1 MMGMENLGLLI
12 EALEFIEKNLA
23 SPIRTESISEHL
35 HCSKSTIEKLFKYV
49 NNISIRDYIIRRR
62 MSRASR
68 DLVKNPDRSL
78 LDIGIEYGYGS
89 NEAFTR
95 AFQSVWQVS
104 PSEFRKNPSEF
115 ELFPGYRIERE
126 LLEDKKMTDRKKVDI
141 SELYDCIKERKGCFL
156 ILGDIKGLIPI
167 NEISRK
173 AGDLAIISAMKRMEQ
188 AAGPEDVV
196 FRIGGDEFVILTD
209 STDEAYAKKLC
220 GEIVSHN
227 DECISWDGNEIPLT
241 LYVKAVRYE
250 GGSALRYSD
259 FFPML
264 HSELSEDFKRQCYE
278 GK

>member
-1 MMGMENLGLLI
+1 MENLGLLI

-78 LDIGIEYGYGS
+78 LDIGMEYGYGS

-95 AFQSVWQVS
+95 AFQSVWQIS

-173 AGDLAIISAMKRMEQ
+173 AGDLAIITSLKRMEQ
-188 AAGPEDVV
+188 AAGQQDVV

-259 FFPML
+259 FFTML
-264 HSELSEDFKRQCYE
+264 HSEISEEFKRQCYE

>member
-12 EALEFIEKNLA
+12 EALDFIEKNLA

-68 DLVKNPDRSL
+68 DMVKNPDRSL
-78 LDIGIEYGYGS
+78 LDIGMEYGYGS

-95 AFQSVWQVS
+95 AFQSVWQIS

-167 NEISRK
+167 NEVSRK

-188 AAGPEDVV
+188 AAGPEDIV

-220 GEIVSHN
+220 GEIVNHN

-259 FFPML
+259 FFTML
-264 HSELSEDFKRQCYE
+264 HSEISEEFKRQCYE

>member
-1 MMGMENLGLLI
+1 MENLELLI

-23 SPIRTESISEHL
+23 STMKTESISSYL

-62 MSRASR
+62 MTKASEEISR
-68 DLVKNPDRSL
+68 NPERSF
-78 LDIGIEYGYGS
+78 LDIGMEYGYGS
-89 NEAFTR
+89 SEAFTR

-104 PSEFRKNPSEF
+104 PSEFRKNPSAF
-115 ELFPGYRIERE
+115 ALFPGYRIDRE

-173 AGDLAIISAMKRMEQ
+173 AGDLAIITAMKRMEQ
-188 AAGPEDVV
+188 AAGAEDIV
-196 FRIGGDEFVILTD
+196 FRIGGDEFVILTN
-209 STDEAYAKKLC
+209 SSDEDYAKSTC
-220 GEIVSHN
+220 EEILSHN
-227 DECISWDGNEIPLT
+227 DECISCVGKEIPLT

-250 GGSALRYSD
+250 GGTTLRYAD
-259 FFPML
+259 LFTML
-264 HSELSEDFKRQCYE
+264 HSELSEEFKRQSSV
-278 GK
+278 

>member
-95 AFQSVWQVS
+95 AFQSVWQIS

-115 ELFPGYRIERE
+115 ELFPGYRIDRE
-126 LLEDKKMTDRKKVDI
+126 LLEDKKMTDRKKLDI

-173 AGDLAIISAMKRMEQ
+173 AGDLAIITSMKRMEQ
-188 AAGPEDVV
+188 AAGEQDIV

-259 FFPML
+259 FFTML
-264 HSELSEDFKRQCYE
+264 HSEISEEFKRQCYE

>member
-12 EALEFIEKNLA
+12 EALEFIEQNLA

-78 LDIGIEYGYGS
+78 LDIGMEYGYGS

-173 AGDLAIISAMKRMEQ
+173 AGDLAIITSLKRMEQ
-188 AAGPEDVV
+188 AAGQQDIV

-259 FFPML
+259 FFTML
-264 HSELSEDFKRQCYE
+264 HSEISEEFKRKCYE

>member
-78 LDIGIEYGYGS
+78 LDIGMEYGYGS

-259 FFPML
+259 FFTML
-264 HSELSEDFKRQCYE
+264 HSEISEDFKRQCYE

>member
-1 MMGMENLGLLI
+1 MENLGLLI

-78 LDIGIEYGYGS
+78 LDIGMEYGYGS

-115 ELFPGYRIERE
+115 ELFPGYRIDRE

-173 AGDLAIISAMKRMEQ
+173 AGDLAIITSLKRMEQ
-188 AAGPEDVV
+188 AAGPEDIV

-259 FFPML
+259 FFTML
-264 HSELSEDFKRQCYE
+264 HSEISEEFKRQCYE

>member
-78 LDIGIEYGYGS
+78 LDIGMEYGYGS

-188 AAGPEDVV
+188 AAGPEDIV

-259 FFPML
+259 FFTML
-264 HSELSEDFKRQCYE
+264 HSEISEEFKRQCYE

>member
-23 SPIRTESISEHL
+23 SPIRTESISEYL

-173 AGDLAIISAMKRMEQ
+173 AGDLAIITSLKRMEQ

-259 FFPML
+259 FFTML
-264 HSELSEDFKRQCYE
+264 HSEISEEFKRQCYE

>member
-12 EALEFIEKNLA
+12 EALDFIEKNLA

-78 LDIGIEYGYGS
+78 LDIGMEYGYGS

-173 AGDLAIISAMKRMEQ
+173 TGDLAIISAMKRMEQ

-227 DECISWDGNEIPLT
+227 DERISWDGNEIPLT

-259 FFPML
+259 FFTML
-264 HSELSEDFKRQCYE
+264 HSEISEEFKRQCYE
-278 GK
+278 EK

>member
-104 PSEFRKNPSEF
+104 PSEFRKNPSAF

-167 NEISRK
+167 NEVSRK
-173 AGDLAIISAMKRMEQ
+173 AGDLAIITSLKRMEQ
-188 AAGPEDVV
+188 AAGSEDVV

-259 FFPML
+259 FFTML
-264 HSELSEDFKRQCYE
+264 HSEISEEFKRQCYE

>member
-23 SPIRTESISEHL
+23 SPIRTESISEYL

-62 MSRASR
+62 ISRASR

-173 AGDLAIISAMKRMEQ
+173 AGDLAIITSMKRMEQ

-259 FFPML
+259 FFTML
-264 HSELSEDFKRQCYE
+264 HSEISEEFKRQYYE

>member
-78 LDIGIEYGYGS
+78 LDIGMEYGYGS

-167 NEISRK
+167 NEVSRK

-188 AAGPEDVV
+188 AAGPEDIV

-259 FFPML
+259 FFTML
-264 HSELSEDFKRQCYE
+264 HNELSEDFKRQCYE
-278 GK
+278 EK

>member
-188 AAGPEDVV
+188 AAGSEDIV

-259 FFPML
+259 FFTML
-264 HSELSEDFKRQCYE
+264 HSEISEEFKRQCYE
-278 GK
+278 EK

>member
-78 LDIGIEYGYGS
+78 LDIGMEYGYGS

-104 PSEFRKNPSEF
+104 PSEFRKNPSAF

-188 AAGPEDVV
+188 AAGPEDIV

-259 FFPML
+259 FFTML
-264 HSELSEDFKRQCYE
+264 HSEISEEFKRQCYE

>member
-173 AGDLAIISAMKRMEQ
+173 AGDLAIITSLKRMEQ
-188 AAGPEDVV
+188 AAGQQDIV

-259 FFPML
+259 FFTML
-264 HSELSEDFKRQCYE
+264 HSEISEEFKRQCYE
-278 GK
+278 EK

>member
-1 MMGMENLGLLI
+1 MENLGLLI

-104 PSEFRKNPSEF
+104 PSEFRKNPSAF

-259 FFPML
+259 FFTML
-264 HSELSEDFKRQCYE
+264 HSEISEEFKRQYYE

>member
-78 LDIGIEYGYGS
+78 LDIGMEYGYGS

-196 FRIGGDEFVILTD
+196 FRIGGDEFVILTN

-227 DECISWDGNEIPLT
+227 DEGISWDGNEIPLT

-259 FFPML
+259 FFTML
-264 HSELSEDFKRQCYE
+264 HSEISEEFKRQCYE

>member
-1 MMGMENLGLLI
+1 MENLGLLI

-173 AGDLAIISAMKRMEQ
+173 AGDLAIITSLKRMEQ
-188 AAGPEDVV
+188 AAGSEDVV

-259 FFPML
+259 FFTML
-264 HSELSEDFKRQCYE
+264 HSEISEEFKRQYCE
-278 GK
+278 EK

>member
-12 EALEFIEKNLA
+12 EALEYIEKNLA

-78 LDIGIEYGYGS
+78 LDIGMEYGYGS

-173 AGDLAIISAMKRMEQ
+173 TGDLAIISAMKRMEQ

-196 FRIGGDEFVILTD
+196 FRIGGDEFVILTN

-227 DECISWDGNEIPLT
+227 DESISWDGNEIPLT

-259 FFPML
+259 FFTML
-264 HSELSEDFKRQCYE
+264 HSEISEEFKRQCYE

>member
-78 LDIGIEYGYGS
+78 LDIGMEYGYGS

-188 AAGPEDVV
+188 AAGPEDIV

-259 FFPML
+259 FFTML
-264 HSELSEDFKRQCYE
+264 HSELSEEFKKQCYE
-278 GK
+278 EK

>member
-173 AGDLAIISAMKRMEQ
+173 AGDLAIITSLKRMEQ

-259 FFPML
+259 FFTML
-264 HSELSEDFKRQCYE
+264 HSEISEEFKRQCYE